1 MGKNV
6 PLLDVAP
13 IQRKSA
19 MLSRSSLA
27 CLKTLPTVN
36 LTLGCGHQRIYCY
49 TQGYS
54 IFPGDCRVRYYA
66 NAYEKLAD
74 ELPRKRKRPTA
85 VYFSPS
91 SDLFQPIPEVQE
103 LAYQMI
109 ELLLEHNVGVAFLSK
124 GQIPERHLQL
134 LLTRPELV
142 RAQIGLI
149 SLDTKILQAFEP
161 GAASAD
167 TRLAQARRLTEGG
180 IATQFRLYP
189 ILPGLTDDDDSLDS
203 LCNAI
208 AQTGAT
214 KIAASALFSRPRL
227 FSILKQKLRKRSPD
241 LLERL
246 LPHYNKTHQIGIHA
260 EQSRVHALPIEKRRE
275 IYERLRRIAKSHGL
289 TVQLCGCKNPDITSQ
304 SCQISGDWSQR
315 KQLPL
320 FPEHD

>member
-1 MGKNV
+1 MKTNL
-6 PLLDVAP
+6 PHLDVTP

-19 MLSRSSLA
+19 ILSRSSLA
-27 CLKTLPTVN
+27 CLKILPTVN
-36 LTLGCGHQRIYCY
+36 LTVGCGHQCIYCY

-54 IFPGDCRVRYYA
+54 IFPGNGKIQYYA

-103 LAYQMI
+103 IAYRVI
-109 ELLLEHNVGVAFLSK
+109 ELLFKHNVGVAFLSK
-124 GQIPERHLQL
+124 GQIPEKHLQL

-149 SLDTKILQAFEP
+149 SLDERILQAFEP

-167 TRLAQARRLTEGG
+167 TRLAQAGRLSKGG
-180 IATQFRLYP
+180 VATQFRLDP

-227 FSILKQKLRKRSPD
+227 FSILKQKLHKTSPN

-246 LPHYNKTHQIGIHA
+246 LPHYNNTCQIGIHA
-260 EQSRVHALPIEKRRE
+260 EQSHVHALPIEKRQE
-275 IYERLRRIAKSHGL
+275 IYDRLKRIAKSHGL
-289 TVQLCGCKNPDITSQ
+289 TVHLCGCKNPDITSQ
-304 SCQISGDWSQR
+304 SCQISGNWDQ
-315 KQLPL
+315 KEQLTL
-320 FPEHD
+320 FPDHD